1 MIRGTSFAAERAIKP
16 KARQLRAKVF
26 LFILSRGA
34 LGATLEEI
42 EQGLKLPGNTVRP
55 RRVELEEKGF
65 VKGSGKTRPTASG
78 RSAIVWIVPEEVA
91 SKARMKLASKGA

>member
-1 MIRGTSFAAERAIKP
+1 
-16 KARQLRAKVF
+16 
-26 LFILSRGA
+26 
-34 LGATLEEI
+34 
-42 EQGLKLPGNTVRP
+42 
-55 RRVELEEKGF
+55 LEEKGF